1 MKNLTAEAIEDLE
14 IMYCTIK
21 KYDDTSAFLFGI
33 ELADNMEIDR
43 LIETFEENNLSVSI
57 DKEYINI
64 PKSKFSTKT
73 ELQNLVNCIRLCV
86 SF

>member
-1 MKNLTAEAIEDLE
+1 MKKFTEEAIEDLE

-21 KYDDTSAFLFGI
+21 KYADNSEFLFGI

-43 LIETFEENNLSVSI
+43 LIDAFKENDLIVII
-57 DKEYINI
+57 DNNHINI
-64 PKSKFSTKT
+64 PVANFNTK
-73 ELQNLVNCIRLCV
+73 EDLQKLVNCIRLCV

>member
-1 MKNLTAEAIEDLE
+1 MKKFTEEAIEDLE

-21 KYDDTSAFLFGI
+21 NYADNSDFLFGI

-43 LIETFEENNLSVSI
+43 LIDAFKENNLIVSI
-57 DKEYINI
+57 DKKHINI
-64 PKSKFSTKT
+64 PASEFNTK
-73 ELQNLVNCIRLCV
+73 EDLQKLVNCIRLCV